1 MQGLVLAENRIQA
14 RAGETEADICLLMGH
29 TPPCSPSHLTSLTM
43 HACMQVLPPTIA
55 HLTSLTALDV
65 SSNDLEELPLGLAG
79 LYRLQHVKLD
89 RNKLYCLP
97 AVLLRLPD
105 LRSLSASWNRIV
117 ALSADVSSLR
127 QVQRLPLHLPYS
139 HPAILSHTPL
149 YLPHG
154 P

>member
-1 MQGLVLAENRIQA
+1 MTHLFPHDSHRFTL
-14 RAGETEADICLLMGH
+14 
-29 TPPCSPSHLTSLTM
+29 PPAISLFT
-43 HACMQVLPPTIA
+43 MQVLPPTIA

-117 ALSADVSSLR
+117 ALSADVSCLR
-127 QVQRLPLHLPYS
+127 QVLGSLNLV
-139 HPAILSHTPL
+139 
-149 YLPHG
+149 
-154 P
+154 